1 MRVSEPRMAALARIV
16 AVAPTACEGDSTTFS
31 HAPDRLYREQVNSQ
45 LYEGGPHGQVG
56 MDSNR

>member
-31 HAPDRLYREQVNSQ
+31 HAPDR
-45 LYEGGPHGQVG
+45 P
-56 MDSNR
+56 